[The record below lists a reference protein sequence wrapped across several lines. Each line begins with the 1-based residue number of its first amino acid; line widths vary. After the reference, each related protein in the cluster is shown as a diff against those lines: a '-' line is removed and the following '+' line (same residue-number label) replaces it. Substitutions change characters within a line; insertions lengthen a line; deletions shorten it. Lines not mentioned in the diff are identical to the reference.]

1 MRIAAWARPQHDT
14 GQILQGFMAD
24 MVAST
29 RASIE
34 TLKERLRRTTP
45 RERML
50 LGALVLG
57 AAFYAPV
64 AALESRSAQADAYI
78 DALSEQSTA
87 RLTAN
92 AARRI
97 ADGAADRLAL
107 DDMNAWGFEASNPA
121 VAQVLIEH
129 RLLEAAEGV
138 ALPNARITTNAK
150 VEAIGPTQWLEAE
163 VQADLRWSPTFAF
176 LDKLGEWPEGF
187 RVVSFRYE
195 LTPPRP
201 MMDGAEP
208 PQTSGKLW
216 LRLAFPVRLTQSDLT
231 EKAS

>member
-1 MRIAAWARPQHDT
+1 
-14 GQILQGFMAD
+14 MAD
-24 MVAST
+24 MIASA

-34 TLKERLRRTTP
+34 TLKERLRRTTL
-45 RERML
+45 RERAL
-50 LGALVLG
+50 LGALALG
-57 AAFYAPV
+57 AAIYAPV
-64 AALESRSAQADAYI
+64 AALEARTAQADVYI
-78 DALSEQSTA
+78 DALSEQSAA

-129 RLLEAAEGV
+129 RLLEAATAAE
-138 ALPNARITTNAK
+138 LPNPRITTNAK
-150 VEAIGPTQWLEAE
+150 LDAIGPTQWLEAE
-163 VQADLRWSPTFAF
+163 LQADLRWGPAFAF
-176 LDKLGEWPEGF
+176 LDTLGEWPEGF

-201 MMDGAEP
+201 MMADAEP

-216 LRLAFPVRLTQSDLT
+216 IRLAFPVRLLNAETPS
-231 EKAS
+231 

>member
-1 MRIAAWARPQHDT
+1 MRPVTPQHDT
-14 GQILQGFMAD
+14 GQVLQGFMAD
-24 MVAST
+24 MVASA

-34 TLKERLRRTTP
+34 TLKERLRRTTA
-45 RERML
+45 RERVL
-50 LGALVLG
+50 LAALMLG
-57 AAFYAPV
+57 AALYAPV
-64 AALESRSAQADAYI
+64 AALESRNTQADAYI
-78 DALSEQSTA
+78 DALTEQSAA

-107 DDMNAWGFEASNPA
+107 DDMNAWGFEAANPA

-129 RLLEAAEGV
+129 RLLQAAGAV
-138 ALPNARITTNAK
+138 DLPNPRIITNAK

-163 VQADLRWSPTFAF
+163 VQADLRWAPTFAF

-187 RVVSFRYE
+187 RVIAFRYE

-201 MMDGAEP
+201 MTVDAGP

-216 LRLAFPVRLTQSDLT
+216 LRLAFPVRLAETEAQS
-231 EKAS
+231 